1 MRLITAYP
9 ITLLHV
15 TIVSMS
21 EKQTKI
27 TSKKIVIKNFD
38 DMFSES
44 RKTTKTSQKKADVK
58 RVLKA
63 SRAIRQEVEEYLR
76 EQNPTHFILQ

>member
-1 MRLITAYP
+1 MDKNEN

-76 EQNPTHFILQ
+76 KRNTSLSILQ

>member
-1 MRLITAYP
+1 
-9 ITLLHV
+9 
-15 TIVSMS
+15 MS